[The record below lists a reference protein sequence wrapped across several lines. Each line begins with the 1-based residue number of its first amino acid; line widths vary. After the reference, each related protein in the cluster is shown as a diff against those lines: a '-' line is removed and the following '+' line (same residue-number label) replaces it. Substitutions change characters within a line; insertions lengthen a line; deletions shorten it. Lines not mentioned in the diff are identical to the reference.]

1 MENNRTQLQETQQIN
16 LSGREELSRREACAK
31 HFHLGGN
38 RYQAVI
44 YPQNVHFRN
53 PETGAWQ
60 EIDNTLDQTLTAA
73 GRRVFRNRA
82 GRLKME
88 FPQEMDGGSAASLTD
103 NGRTFAWSFEGEL
116 QPAAAMVRTGLKL
129 KQQARVQA
137 LSQEAAQQDWMEIDT
152 LNAEAAYE
160 EVLPGVS
167 LRYGLSGESLKE
179 DIILASAEA
188 LNRVAL
194 RLPREYDYEVTHQA
208 QLRVKD
214 RASGE
219 ALFVMQPPFVY
230 DSAGEETFAQV
241 RLTNLRDYVRL
252 EYEID
257 SEFMK
262 NAVYPVTIDPVVK
275 TATTQEA
282 VCDSYIWKKN
292 PNTNYGSVHLMRCGT
307 GAGGESISL
316 VKFNR
321 LISLKASDTVLS
333 AMLRLTARNYASNPE
348 IMGCYPIKTPW
359 TEDTVTWNSM
369 TPDDDTH
376 ISRDLIAYI
385 PATTPTNCDFD
396 ITAQYRDWYLKDAS
410 GNSRNFGVAIRRPP
424 EVTSGGNYVE
434 WGTTQ
439 YDSSKGPRMVVTY
452 VSHAG
457 RKGWWQYDSMSA
469 GRAGSAYV
477 DLFNGNLVYEHGD
490 GATTGSRMPL
500 AISHV
505 YNSCLSESNAVS
517 CGMGWRTSLHQG
529 VSKRSLGGASY
540 YVWTDGDATEHFFKI
555 SGSQPYADEEGMSLK
570 LTTGSGELTITDK
583 GDTKLIFPVPSD
595 ATEIGLLRM
604 TDACGNTASL
614 IYDASGRLAGA
625 TDGAGRTI
633 VYSYNAEGL
642 LSQIAVPG
650 RPQVNFAYTGQQLT
664 WVSYSDVFGGTSY
677 GYEADSNLLTAAANF
692 DGNRIDL
699 TYEGRN
705 AYDAAAIDNY
715 AAQVR
720 RVLSMEAS
728 NGTLRGA
735 KRLYDYQHL
744 TTRVTAVETAA
755 SDAGKTVTY
764 QFNNAGN
771 VTCAYDELG
780 YARSTRYED
789 PATAANLLTGASRL
803 KRAVVNQLINVDFSA
818 NWTAYLANGGDAAAQ
833 DANTRCLNMPSLKL
847 TKAGVAESR
856 HCQSVYVNAPG
867 KYTFSAYVKNDG
879 TGGQFLRLRTNVG
892 AYESRF
898 CDGQSWDRLFVTGEM
913 TAAGNVTV
921 ELVSTAPG
929 GSGWYACPQLEEG
942 SVANHVNLLLNG
954 DFTRTYAKDSQTF
967 ASDWSISEGISTNP
981 LNGVVSH
988 GEANLPEGLRGNAS
1002 RIHSYCNTSASS
1014 HCQSISA
1021 KGEAGDVFVV
1031 GGWVNATSVASG
1043 SNHFRAC
1050 LITRFLGT
1058 DGKWSDLQYNEFAP
1072 QRVGWKYDE
1081 WAIKAPKAYKEFRI
1095 GIQYARNTGTAMFT
1109 NLFIHREEFGE
1120 SYAYDSNRN
1129 VVSVSTLSGQKSAMQ
1144 YDSAH
1149 NLKSYRQPGAPD
1161 TAKYTLNYGSSPTEQ
1176 ERHLLQESTTPMG
1189 QRDAFTYDTYGNL
1202 LSSTRQKSGD
1212 GAFIKSESTYTADGN
1227 YKVTSKD
1234 ARGNVVFQNVNAT
1247 DGTLQSVTDPN
1258 GQTVYY
1264 AYDASKRVTGVQTD
1278 VNGKPYK
1285 NGYSYENDRIKT
1297 VAHNTTGDA
1306 EDVFYTFGYDAL
1318 GRKTTVQVGN
1328 QVLSTNAYHDNRS
1341 GLLKEVQYGNGGKV
1355 QYDYDGYDRLTGVR
1369 YDGETTP
1376 RYAYEYGADGNA
1388 SMVKDNHLGRVYH
1401 TQHDLA
1407 DRLMDTQLR
1416 NADGSLIYRTGL
1428 EYDAQNRLTALKETL
1443 PIRPFSTGYT
1453 YDNDNRVTGMTFDG
1467 ENALNYTY
1475 DNLGRI
1481 ATRTMGP
1488 LSSTYGYV
1496 DGGYGAGSTTPLVS
1510 SIQQT
1515 GISFAYTYDNR
1526 GNIVSET
1533 RNGATTTYAYDALG
1547 QLVRVNDPHENATW
1561 VYNYDRGG
1569 NITSK
1574 VKYAF
1579 TTGDLGAAVETVPY
1593 AYGDANWK
1601 DKLTAYNGTA
1611 ITYDAIGN
1619 PLNDGTWTYTWTAGR
1634 QLAQMSKDGMT
1645 VQYKYDH
1652 NGLRVAK
1659 IVNGVET
1666 RYILNAKRPTHLYR
1680 GNDWMHFFYD
1690 AQGRPAKVRY
1700 NGTIYSYIHNL
1711 RGDIVGIIDTDGNV
1725 VVEYKYDAWGK
1736 ALSTTGTLAGTL
1748 GSLNPFRYRGYIYDE
1763 ETGLYY
1769 LRMRY
1774 YGADAC
1780 RFLSADRKG
1789 TEKSL
1794 YTYCSNSPINFG
1806 DWNGMDKSRS
1816 ESSGDITNFMR
1827 EGFWC
1832 NFEEGERHFNPLICA
1847 DEKTDVLIMYI
1858 PYQDIQYYNNS
1869 LLYEEENPLDAVME
1883 GLSDEAV
1890 SVASD
1895 GLETLAEHMLGA
1907 GKVLGFILSALDLS
1921 NKYSKAV
1928 QEKAKKANHR
1938 KAQQLATDRKTGIY
1952 IVVTKKTVWDKI
1964 LDITN
1969 PRKFVFGFPKITVDI
1984 KYYEATEYL
1993 K

>member
-116 QPAAAMVRTGLKL
+116 QPAAATVRTGAQL
-129 KQQARVQA
+129 KQEARA
-137 LSQEAAQQDWMEIDT
+137 RILSAEAAQQDWMEIDT
-152 LNAEAAYE
+152 LNAEAAYG

-167 LRYGLSGESLKE
+167 LRYGLSGERLKE

-194 RLPREYDYEVTHQA
+194 RLPREYDYEVTLQA

-214 RASGE
+214 RASG
-219 ALFVMQPPFVY
+219 ATLFVMQPPFVY

-396 ITAQYRDWYLKDAS
+396 ITAQYREWYLKDAS
-410 GNSRNFGVAIRRPP
+410 GNSKNFGVAIRRPP

-439 YDSSKGPRMVVTY
+439 YDSSKGPSMVVTY

-555 SGSQPYADEEGMSLK
+555 SGSQPYNDEEGMSLK

-583 GDTKLIFPVPSD
+583 GDTKLVFPVPGD

-715 AAQVR
+715 TAQVR

-728 NGTLRGA
+728 NGIQRGA
-735 KRLYDYQHL
+735 KRRYDYQHL

-818 NWTAYLANGGDAAAQ
+818 NWTAHLANSGDTAAQ
-833 DANTRCLNMPSLKL
+833 DADTRCLNMPSLKL
-847 TKAGVAESR
+847 TKAGAAESR

-898 CDGQSWDRLFVTGEM
+898 CGGQSWDRLFVTGEM

-929 GSGWYACPQLEEG
+929 GSGWYACPQLEDG

-988 GEANLPEGLRGNAS
+988 GEANLPAGLRGNAS

-1021 KGEAGDVFVV
+1021 RGEAGDVFVV
-1031 GGWVNATSVASG
+1031 GGWVNATSVSSG
-1043 SNHFRAC
+1043 SSHFRAC

-1081 WAIKAPKAYKEFRI
+1081 WAIKAPKAYKEFRV

-1161 TAKYTLNYGSSPTEQ
+1161 SAKYTLNYGSSLTEQ
-1176 ERHLLQESTTPMG
+1176 KRHLLRESTTPMG
-1189 QRDAFTYDTYGNL
+1189 QRDAFSYDTYGNL

-1227 YKVTSKD
+1227 YKATSKD
-1234 ARGNVVFQNVNAT
+1234 ARGNVVTQNVNAT

-1264 AYDASKRVTGVQTD
+1264 AYDASKRVTGVQTN
-1278 VNGKPYK
+1278 VNGQPYK
-1285 NGYSYENDRIKT
+1285 NGYTYENDRIKT
-1297 VAHNTTGDA
+1297 VSHNTTGDA

-1369 YDGETTP
+1369 YDGETTA

-1428 EYDAQNRLTALKETL
+1428 EYDTQNRLTALKETL

-1481 ATRTMGP
+1481 ATRTTGP
-1488 LSSTYGYV
+1488 LSSTYSYV
-1496 DGGYGAGSTTPLVS
+1496 GGGYGAGSTTPLVS

-1515 GISFAYTYDNR
+1515 GVSFSYTYDNR

-1579 TTGDLGAAVETVPY
+1579 TTGDLGAAIETIPY

-1601 DKLTAYNGTA
+1601 DKLTAYNGTT

-1619 PLNDGTWTYTWTAGR
+1619 PLNDGTWTYTWSAGR
-1634 QLAQMSKDGMT
+1634 QLTQMVKDGMT
-1645 VQYKYDH
+1645 IQYRYDH
-1652 NGLRVAK
+1652 NGLRIAK
-1659 IVNGVET
+1659 IENGVET
-1666 RYILNAKRPTHLYR
+1666 RYVLNGKRLTHLHR

-1690 AQGRPAKVRY
+1690 IQGRPAKVCY

-1711 RGDIVGIIDTDGNV
+1711 QGDVVGIIDTDGNV

-1736 ALSTTGTLAGTL
+1736 LLSTTGSLAGTL
-1748 GSLNPFRYRGYIYDE
+1748 GNLNPLRYRGYIYDE

-1769 LRMRY
+1769 LRSRY
-1774 YGADAC
+1774 YNAATLRMISSDE
-1780 RFLSADRKG
+1780 FVVIG
-1789 TEKSL
+1789 TEIAP
-1794 YTYCSNSPINFG
+1794 SNLFYYGRN
-1806 DWNGMDKSRS
+1806 
-1816 ESSGDITNFMR
+1816 
-1827 EGFWC
+1827 
-1832 NFEEGERHFNPLICA
+1832 NPGIYV
-1847 DEKTDVLIMYI
+1847 D
-1858 PYQDIQYYNNS
+1858 
-1869 LLYEEENPLDAVME
+1869 
-1883 GLSDEAV
+1883 
-1890 SVASD
+1890 SD
-1895 GLETLAEHMLGA
+1895 GRREEALVATPQPPDEVKGLARIYDVELPAYGY
-1907 GKVLGFILSALDLS
+1907 KS
-1921 NKYSKAV
+1921 YS
-1928 QEKAKKANHR
+1928 EYER
-1938 KAQQLATDRKTGIY
+1938 Y
-1952 IVVTKKTVWDKI
+1952 IVVYYDVMEYSRGSEI
-1964 LDITN
+1964 I
-1969 PRKFVFGFPKITVDI
+1969 
-1984 KYYEATEYL
+1984 YYETEFYFDKKETKL
-1993 K
+1993 HEFWTGKNRVYYDAAWDAIGEVASPLASVALTIAQALIDERLSFYASRVKVRKRRIKRWFRKGKEMPPEVGRWELEAVGR